1 MYFVG
6 VAHSGQQLFGDVSTA
21 SGFNPIHLKAD
32 QIFSTLHRLVLEEEK
47 QTA

>member
-1 MYFVG
+1 MSFVG
-6 VAHSGQQLFGDVSTA
+6 ADRSDQQLFGDVSVT

-32 QIFSTLHRLVLEEEK
+32 QIFGTLERLVREEEK